1 VSTFD
6 MLDGLLAGITREDI
20 DRMPPVRRQ
29 RFTQALRRAID
40 MLERP
45 HAKPRQ
51 EVQDGRARLHMRHG
65 PRERSTAT
73 GHGWAGLNSQSGPG
87 HERPGQHLSI
97 MPSEQWVGNL
107 AISSVYDSIIND
119 R

>member
-51 EVQDGRARLHMRHG
+51 EVQDGRARLPYAAWAEGEIDSHRPRVGRIEQPIWPRSRAAG
-65 PRERSTAT
+65 PASFYYAF
-73 GHGWAGLNSQSGPG
+73 
-87 HERPGQHLSI
+87 
-97 MPSEQWVGNL
+97 
-107 AISSVYDSIIND
+107 
-119 R
+119 